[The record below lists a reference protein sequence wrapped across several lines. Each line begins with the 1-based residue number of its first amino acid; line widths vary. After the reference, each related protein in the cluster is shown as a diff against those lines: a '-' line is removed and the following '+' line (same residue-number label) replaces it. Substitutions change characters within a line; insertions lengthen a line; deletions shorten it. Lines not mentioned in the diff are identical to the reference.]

1 MARTERYTADQ
12 VIEALN
18 RGYTALGAAQLL
30 GCDAQTIR
38 NYAAKY
44 PTVDKALRA
53 KRREMVDLAEMG
65 LRGAILRGEGWAIM
79 GVLKTLGREDGYGD
93 ALEVKH
99 SGQVETHIFDHGAVT
114 ASLATGSTR
123 YRDPSGADEGG

>member
-1 MARTERYTADQ
+1 MARTERYTADE
-12 VIEALN
+12 IISAIN
-18 RGYTALGAAQLL
+18 RGYTALGAAQILC
-30 GCDAQTIR
+30 CDAQTIR

-79 GVLKTLGREDGYGD
+79 SVLKTLGRDLGYGE
-93 ALEVKH
+93 AVEVKH
-99 SGQVETHIFDHGAVT
+99 SGKVENHVFDHGKVA
-114 ASLATGSTR
+114 AGLATGSTQ
-123 YRDPSGADEGG
+123 YHPPSGADEGN

>member
-12 VIEALN
+12 IIEALN

-44 PTVDKALRA
+44 PTVDRALRA

-65 LRGAILRGEGWAIM
+65 LRAAILRGEGWAIM
-79 GVLKTLGREDGYGD
+79 GVLKTLGKNEGYSERHEVTGKDGNSLRIAIEYVD
-93 ALEVKH
+93 AE
-99 SGQVETHIFDHGAVT
+99 IDA
-114 ASLATGSTR
+114 ATPARG
-123 YRDPSGADEGG
+123 PADGN

>member
-1 MARTERYTADQ
+1 MARTERYTVDQ
-12 VIEALN
+12 VITAIEK
-18 RGYTALGAAQLL
+18 GYTALGAGQLL
-30 GCDAQTIR
+30 GCSAVTIR

-79 GVLKTLGREDGYGD
+79 GVLKTLGKNEGYSERHEVTGKDGGPI
-93 ALEVKH
+93 AVKGYVKV
-99 SGQVETHIFDHGAVT
+99 SPDDWDE
-114 ASLATGSTR
+114 AS
-123 YRDPSGADEGG
+123 

>member
-44 PTVDKALRA
+44 PTVDRALRA

-79 GVLKTLGREDGYGD
+79 GVLKTLG
-93 ALEVKH
+93 K
-99 SGQVETHIFDHGAVT
+99 
-114 ASLATGSTR
+114 
-123 YRDPSGADEGG
+123 DEGYSERHEVTGKDGNGLRIAIEYVDAEIDAATPARRPADGN